1 MNQDSI
7 YNKLDWNLLIEK
19 LANLCQTQEGL
30 ENTKQYTPNLEREQI
45 LARWA
50 LVSPLKELFAQC
62 YLAPIGELRP
72 IRSFVKSAEVGQILE
87 GTDLRELLDLL
98 QAVARVHQFA
108 NDFAPR
114 CSTLASFKSALQPL
128 HAIQKSIEKAIDKD
142 GKLLDTASNELASI
156 RKQKSNLGRRIEQ
169 KLKSLLHDQ
178 SWELYIQDDFYTI
191 RAERYVIPI
200 KLDGRGRVSGN
211 IIDTSDSGQ
220 TLYIEPLAIA
230 TLNQSR
236 QDLELSEKLEMLRIL
251 KSLTQSVAVNAE
263 VFISNYEQLILL
275 DQLTAEA
282 RLAFDLG
289 AKPIHL
295 SSSAKVNLIKA
306 RHPLIT
312 GPQGHPPVPNHI
324 ELSQEQSAL
333 IISGPNAGGKTVVLK
348 TLGMILLM
356 AKTGLLIPAE
366 EESELFLFENLYIEM
381 GDSQSLTANLS
392 TFSGHIQGL
401 MPIINQAGP
410 CDLVLLD
417 ELAVGTEPATGA
429 AIAQAIIERLVD
441 RKTTLLVTTHY
452 DNLKGLA
459 LKNKKFRNASMEYS
473 LSNFKPTYKL
483 ILDIPGQSYGLEL
496 AQQIGVPKEVIERS
510 TELRGSSVSDLDEA
524 ITQLMKA
531 REDTQKTKEKYDLA
545 MDEADAAKARWN
557 HEVKLIEETRQ
568 NAAKS
573 LKVKYDKELA
583 SIRDRFESTS
593 KDMKLELK
601 QLRSGAP
608 SSGVD
613 KQVDELAAQKK
624 RAKAEIETY
633 QRTIGD
639 LNQHQKTL
647 KLPGKVVAF
656 DELNIGDQVFIVP
669 LGQQGRVVKINP
681 NQNEKVEVEAGLL
694 SLKAEFKD
702 LRKISGK
709 KPSSS
714 KNPTQKSHLKKK
726 RAQAQGSSKEPELI
740 FQTSTNTI
748 DLRGCMLDDALEKVW
763 RFIDAAVLRGEKQV
777 ILVHGHGTDSLK
789 QGIRNAL
796 NQDGPYDL
804 KHQAG
809 DRYCG
814 GDGVTVVY
822 FED

>member
-30 ENTKQYTPNLEREQI
+30 ENTRQYSPSLEREQI
-45 LARWA
+45 LARWTI
-50 LVSPLKELFAQC
+50 VSPLKELFAQG
-62 YLAPIGELRP
+62 YLAPIGDLRP
-72 IRSFVKSAEVGQILE
+72 IKSFIKSAEVGQILE

-98 QAVARVHQFA
+98 LAVARVHQFA

-114 CSTLASFKSALQPL
+114 CSSLANFKANLQPL
-128 HAIQKSIEKAIDKD
+128 ASIQKSIEKAIDKD
-142 GKLLDTASNELASI
+142 GQLLDTASPELASI

-178 SWELYIQDDFYTI
+178 NWELYIQDDFYTI
-191 RAERYVIPI
+191 RSERYVLPI

-230 TLNQSR
+230 SLNQSR
-236 QDLELSEKLEMLRIL
+236 QELELSEKLEMLRIL
-251 KSLTQSVAVNAE
+251 KTLTQSVAVNAE
-263 VFISNYEQLILL
+263 VFSNNYDQLILL
-275 DQLTAEA
+275 DQLSAEA
-282 RLAFDLG
+282 RLAFDLS
-289 AKPIHL
+289 AKPIKL
-295 SSSAKVNLIKA
+295 ASQAKVNLIKA

-312 GPQGHPPVPNHI
+312 GPQGQAPIPNHI

-366 EESELFLFENLYIEM
+366 EESELYLFENLFIEM

-410 CDLVLLD
+410 SDLVLLD
-417 ELAVGTEPATGA
+417 EIAVGTEPATGA

-459 LKNKKFRNASMEYS
+459 LKNKRFRNASMEYS
-473 LSNFKPTYKL
+473 LSSFKPTYKL

-496 AQQIGVPKEVIERS
+496 AQQIGVPQEIIERS
-510 TELRGSSVSDLDEA
+510 KELRGSSVSDLDEA
-524 ITQLMKA
+524 ITALMKA
-531 REDTQKTKEKYDLA
+531 REDTEEKREKYDQA
-545 MDEADAAKARWN
+545 MDEAEAAKARWS

-573 LKVKYDKELA
+573 LKAKYDKELA
-583 SIRDRFESTS
+583 GIRERFESTI
-593 KDMKLELK
+593 KEMRLELK
-601 QLRSGAP
+601 QLRSNTSNPGI
-608 SSGVD
+608 D
-613 KQVDELAAQKK
+613 KQLDELAAQKK
-624 RAKAEIETY
+624 QAKSQIETY

-639 LNQHQKTL
+639 LNQHQKGL
-647 KLPGKVVAF
+647 KLPGKVVEF
-656 DELNIGDQVFIVP
+656 SELSVGDQVFIVP
-669 LGQQGRVVKINP
+669 LGQQGKVVKLNP

-694 SLKAEFKD
+694 SLKADFKD

-709 KPSSS
+709 KTAPS
-714 KNPTQKSHLKKK
+714 K
-726 RAQAQGSSKEPELI
+726 RAQQKSSGRKKRVSSESDTKAPELI
-740 FQTSTNTI
+740 LQTSTNTI
-748 DLRGCMLDDALEKVW
+748 DLRGCQLDEALQKAW

-789 QGIRNAL
+789 KGIRNAL
-796 NQDGPYDL
+796 DQEGPYEL
-804 KHQAG
+804 KYQAG

>member
-1 MNQDSI
+1 MTQNSI

-30 ENTKQYTPNLEREQI
+30 ENTKQYTPTLRRDEI
-45 LARWA
+45 ISRWG
-50 LVSPLKELFAQC
+50 LVNPLKELFSQG

-72 IRSFVKSAEVGQILE
+72 IKSIIRSAEVGQILE
-87 GTDLRELLDLL
+87 GKELRELFDLL
-98 QAVARVHQFA
+98 QAVARVHHFA

-114 CSTLASFKSALQPL
+114 CPSLESFKLSLRPL
-128 HAIQKSIEKAIDKD
+128 SSIQKSIEKSIDPD
-142 GKLLDTASNELASI
+142 GQLLDTASGELASI
-156 RKQKSNLGRRIEQ
+156 RKQKNNLGRKIEQ
-169 KLKSLLHDQ
+169 KLKALLHDQ
-178 SWELYIQDDFYTI
+178 NWELYIQDDFYTI

-230 TLNQSR
+230 SFNQTR

-251 KSLTQSVAVNAE
+251 KSLSQSIAINTQT
-263 VFISNYEQLILL
+263 FIENYEQLILL
-275 DQLTAEA
+275 DQLSAEA
-282 RLAFDLG
+282 RLAFELG
-289 AKPIHL
+289 SQAIKLAQEP
-295 SSSAKVNLIKA
+295 KVNLLKT
-306 RHPLIT
+306 RHPLIK
-312 GPQGHPPVPNHI
+312 GPNGQAPVPNHI

-348 TLGMILLM
+348 TLGMMVLM

-366 EESELFLFENLYIEM
+366 EESELYLFDKIYIEM

-401 MPIINQAGP
+401 MPILDNAGP
-410 CDLVLLD
+410 SDLVLLD

-429 AIAQAIIERLVD
+429 AIAQAVIERLVEN
-441 RKTTLLVTTHY
+441 KTTLLVTTHY

-473 LSNFKPTYKL
+473 LKDFKPTYKL

-496 AQQIGVPKEVIERS
+496 AQQIGVSDEIIKRS
-510 TELRGSSVSDLDEA
+510 AELRGNSVSDLDEA

-531 REDTQKTKEKYDLA
+531 REESERARQQYELA
-545 MDEADAAKARWN
+545 KDESEAAKARWN
-557 HEVKLIEETRQ
+557 HEVTLIEETRQ

-573 LKVKYDKELA
+573 LKAKYDKELA
-583 SIRDRFESTS
+583 GIRDKFESTI
-593 KDMKLELK
+593 KEMKQELK
-601 QLRSGAP
+601 QLRA
-608 SSGVD
+608 SSARTGVD
-613 KQVDELAAQKK
+613 KQLDELASQKQH
-624 RAKAEIETY
+624 AKAQIETY
-633 QRTIGD
+633 QRTISD
-639 LNQHQKTL
+639 LNQHQKNI
-647 KLPGKVVAF
+647 KLPGKVVEF
-656 DELNIGDQVFIVP
+656 NELKIGDKVYIVP
-669 LGQQGRVVKINP
+669 LGQQGEIVKINP
-681 NQNEKVEVEAGLL
+681 NKNEKVEVEAGLL
-694 SLKAEFKD
+694 SLKADFKD
-702 LRKISGK
+702 LRKISGQKQGRIK
-709 KPSSS
+709 KGPQ
-714 KNPTQKSHLKKK
+714 KNANKKK
-726 RAQAQGSSKEPELI
+726 RGISQSVQSSPKLVL
-740 FQTSTNTI
+740 QTSTNTI
-748 DLRGCMLDDALEKVW
+748 DLRGCTLEEALQKTW
-763 RFIDAAVLRGEKQV
+763 RFIDSAVLRGEKQV

-796 NQDGPYDL
+796 DHERPYEL
-804 KHQAG
+804 KYQAG